1 MTETIGK
8 LFFTR
13 HGETT
18 EVKVSSD
25 KQKPNARLSEKGIQQ
40 VKKNAIKLKRLLDLK
55 SKIVF
60 VYDGNTER
68 TKESLFYLLSEIFPD
83 SINIDQE
90 YNEDNFGKLIKKIEN
105 NVEVKASGGLWTME
119 KDFIDEKYIPNRQI
133 DQSVRKDKVKDKTST
148 LLFKLLSNKNSLQ
161 YVLVWHKSNAESIVK
176 AWMPNS
182 NKKMRIDHDE
192 IIDLDIVESEIRKW
206 ELDYEVKY
214 YDEDTETLNITQKDK
229 LYLNANNIDGIL
241 NSLKD
246 IENIKDKIELFDEK
260 KCSLVELQ
268 NFINDYFQDHIE
280 LYLKDFDNFDL
291 NLFCLANLINFNY
304 VQTVDGALSKI
315 KNIINKEDSN
325 TSLKA
330 TFDVLADSHLLE
342 LFLRIIY
349 VDEKVNDELKSY
361 FKERYSNDQEIT
373 KRIEYYDNLM
383 KNYKHNIK
391 PQIDN
396 IRNKSIDARFQ
407 TYRENKTIDDKFD
420 LWDKDIEENC
430 LNILDNNQIV
440 CIEW

>member
-1 MTETIGK
+1 M
-8 LFFTR
+8 
-13 HGETT
+13 
-18 EVKVSSD
+18 
-25 KQKPNARLSEKGIQQ
+25 
-40 VKKNAIKLKRLLDLK
+40 
-55 SKIVF
+55 
-60 VYDGNTER
+60 
-68 TKESLFYLLSEIFPD
+68 
-83 SINIDQE
+83 
-90 YNEDNFGKLIKKIEN
+90 
-105 NVEVKASGGLWTME
+105 
-119 KDFIDEKYIPNRQI
+119 
-133 DQSVRKDKVKDKTST
+133 
-148 LLFKLLSNKNSLQ
+148 
-161 YVLVWHKSNAESIVK
+161 
-176 AWMPNS
+176 
-182 NKKMRIDHDE
+182 
-192 IIDLDIVESEIRKW
+192 
-206 ELDYEVKY
+206 
-214 YDEDTETLNITQKDK
+214 NITQKDK

-420 LWDKDIEENC
+420 L
-430 LNILDNNQIV
+430 
-440 CIEW
+440 